1 MNADVP
7 PATGPEPASD
17 SAAASDADSATA
29 PDADSA
35 AVPAADPTAA
45 PVAPDAHALAAASAP
60 TAPTAPV
67 APEAGCGSA
76 GTAVTGPDGR
86 PVAPLTTPWTADVD
100 PDAPLPEHPR
110 PHLTRGDRWR
120 TLNGRWEYTAA
131 GGDGEPQGREEIV
144 VPFPPEAALSGI
156 GRRVE
161 RMWYRRT
168 FDVPADWRGGRVL
181 LHFGA
186 VDQIATVWVNHQLV
200 ARHEGGYTAFSV
212 DLTEVLR
219 ADGASEG
226 RGSGEQEIVVRAED
240 TGNSG
245 TFPVG
250 KQANRPGGILY
261 TGASGI
267 WQTVWLEAVPHTRID
282 RLDVTSDLTGVVVT
296 AIPAGAEVATATG
309 ATAAGATAAGAA
321 ATGTAVVEVEVAGV
335 TGTGAAERPVRVDV
349 PSPRPW
355 SPDDPHLYAVTVRL
369 HASTGDLLDEVHS
382 HVGLRTI
389 GLVPDAEG
397 RSRIAL
403 NGRITFLYGPLDQGY
418 WPDGIYTAPTDAA
431 LRHDLEQA
439 KAYGFN
445 TVRKHVKVEPAR
457 WYHWAD
463 RLGLLVW
470 QDIPSLPVVLDN
482 PPGPQAPPVDRAR
495 TRFEED
501 LAGIVAALRSVTSL
515 VVWTP
520 FNEGWGEYDT
530 ARITE
535 QLMAADPERLVV
547 ADSGVNCCHSHPDS
561 GAGHVYDDHTYVG
574 PGRPLATDHRAT
586 ADGEYGGLGLA
597 VGGHLWPGDP
607 VAYEMTGSAEE
618 LTRRYVEVAR
628 ELRTVVRERGLS
640 AAIYT
645 QATDVENEVN
655 GLLTYDRRVHKVDL
669 DAAAE
674 ANRAVL
680 AEGAGAD
687 RPNADRQGA
696 DRQGAGGPAPD
707 RQGAGGT
714 GRGAAGSGGA
724 GDVDAAAGSS

>member
-1 MNADVP
+1 MNADI
-7 PATGPEPASD
+7 TSH
-17 SAAASDADSATA
+17 SAVNSA
-29 PDADSA
+29 ADSA
-35 AVPAADPTAA
+35 AQSAPEHARDTTAHPVEDPTAA
-45 PVAPDAHALAAASAP
+45 PVAEPGTAPASGPSGSTTGSATGADAHALAAASAP
-60 TAPTAPV
+60 TAPAGPV
-67 APEAGCGSA
+67 APDAVGPSDELDRDPDR
-76 GTAVTGPDGR
+76 TAAIGPDGR

-100 PDAPLPEHPR
+100 PDDPLPEHPR
-110 PHLTRGDRWR
+110 PQLTRGDRWR
-120 TLNGRWEYTAA
+120 TLNGRWEFTAA
-131 GGDGEPQGREEIV
+131 SADGTPQRRDEIV

-156 GRRVE
+156 GRRAE

-168 FDVPADWRGGRVL
+168 FDVPADWRAGRIL

-200 ARHEGGYTAFSV
+200 ARHEGGYTPFSV
-212 DLTEVLR
+212 DITDVLR
-219 ADGASEG
+219 AEGPAGSAPDG
-226 RGSGEQEIVVRAED
+226 RGSGEQEILVRAED

-282 RLDVTSDLTGVVVT
+282 RLDMTSDLAGFAVT
-296 AIPAGAEVATATG
+296 AAVSGAEEP
-309 ATAAGATAAGAA
+309 A
-321 ATGTAVVEVEVAGV
+321 ATGAVVEVEAAGV
-335 TGTGAAERPVRVDV
+335 TVTGMPERPVRVEV

-355 SPDDPHLYAVTVRL
+355 SPEDPHLYDVTVRL
-369 HASTGDLLDEVHS
+369 RTTSGALLDEVHS
-382 HVGLRTI
+382 HVGLRTV
-389 GLVPDAEG
+389 GLVRDTEG
-397 RSRIAL
+397 RPRIAV

-418 WPDGIYTAPTDAA
+418 WPDGIYTAPTDEA

-470 QDIPSLPVVLDN
+470 QDIPSLPIVLDN
-482 PPGPQAPPVDRAR
+482 PPGPQARPVDRACG
-495 TRFEED
+495 RFEDD
-501 LAGIVAALRSVTSL
+501 LADIVATLRSVTSL

-535 QLMAADPERLVV
+535 ELVAADPERLVV

-561 GAGHVYDDHTYVG
+561 GAGHIYDDHTYVG

-597 VGGHLWPGDP
+597 VEGHLWPGEP
-607 VAYEMTGSAEE
+607 VAYELTGSAEE

-628 ELRTVVRERGLS
+628 ELRTVVRELGLS

-645 QATDVENEVN
+645 QTTDVENEVN

-680 AEGAGAD
+680 AEG
-687 RPNADRQGA
+687 
-696 DRQGAGGPAPD
+696 
-707 RQGAGGT
+707 T
-714 GRGAAGSGGA
+714 G
-724 GDVDAAAGSS
+724 

>member
-1 MNADVP
+1 M
-7 PATGPEPASD
+7 S
-17 SAAASDADSATA
+17 
-29 PDADSA
+29 
-35 AVPAADPTAA
+35 
-45 PVAPDAHALAAASAP
+45 
-60 TAPTAPV
+60 
-67 APEAGCGSA
+67 
-76 GTAVTGPDGR
+76 
-86 PVAPLTTPWTADVD
+86 TPWTADVD
-100 PDAPLPEHPR
+100 PDDPLPEHPR
-110 PHLTRGDRWR
+110 PHLIRGDRWR
-120 TLNGRWEYTAA
+120 TLNGRWEFTAA
-131 GGDGEPQGREEIV
+131 ARDGEPHGREEIV

-168 FDVPADWRGGRVL
+168 FDVPADWRGDRTL

-186 VDQIATVWVNHQLV
+186 VDQVATVWVNHQLV
-200 ARHEGGYTAFSV
+200 ARHEGGFTPFSV
-212 DLTEVLR
+212 DITDVLR
-219 ADGASEG
+219 ADAPQDVSTDG
-226 RGSGEQEIVVRAED
+226 RVDGEQEIVVRAED
-240 TGNSG
+240 TGNRG

-282 RLDVTSDLTGVVVT
+282 RLDVTPDLTGFTVT
-296 AIPAGAEVATATG
+296 AVVADAAHHRGGPDRRGPEATASEATASG
-309 ATAAGATAAGAA
+309 ATGSGEPTDARDVSGAREPDIA
-321 ATGTAVVEVEVAGV
+321 AVVEVEAAGV
-335 TGTGAAERPVRVDV
+335 TVTGGAERPVRVEL

-355 SPDDPHLYAVTVRL
+355 SPDDPHLYEVTVRL
-369 HASTGDLLDEVHS
+369 RTTGGAVLDQVHS

-397 RSRIAL
+397 RPRIAL
-403 NGRITFLYGPLDQGY
+403 NGRITFLHGPLDQGY
-418 WPDGIYTAPTDAA
+418 WPDGIYTAPTDEA

-439 KAYGFN
+439 KTYGFN

-470 QDIPSLPVVLDN
+470 QDIPSLPIVLDN
-482 PPGPQAPPVDRAR
+482 PPGPQAPPVGRAR
-495 TRFEED
+495 ARFEEE
-501 LAGIVAALRSVTSL
+501 LAGIVATLRSVTSL

-535 QLMAADPERLVV
+535 RLMAADPERLVV

-597 VGGHLWPGDP
+597 VDGHLWPGEP

-628 ELRTVVRERGLS
+628 ELRTVVRDLGLS
-640 AAIYT
+640 AAVYT
-645 QATDVENEVN
+645 QTTDVENEVN
-655 GLLTYDRRVHKVDL
+655 GLLTYDRRVVKVDR

-674 ANRAVL
+674 ANRAVI
-680 AEGAGAD
+680 E
-687 RPNADRQGA
+687 
-696 DRQGAGGPAPD
+696 
-707 RQGAGGT
+707 
-714 GRGAAGSGGA
+714 AGSE
-724 GDVDAAAGSS
+724 